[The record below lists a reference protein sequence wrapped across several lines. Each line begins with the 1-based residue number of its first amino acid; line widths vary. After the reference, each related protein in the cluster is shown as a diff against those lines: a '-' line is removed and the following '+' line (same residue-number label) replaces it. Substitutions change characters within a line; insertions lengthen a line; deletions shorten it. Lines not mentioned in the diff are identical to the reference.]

1 MGSGEFGLVS
11 GVVPTVFE
19 SYVAIRHPSWLHRC
33 TEENISQFD
42 GDPHPGTPI
51 DWHAVALSEM
61 PICIGR
67 TQYRKLPAG
76 GWIEEALPDGGIHQL
91 IRVGDTWISGP
102 TEGVLE
108 PAHARKLLPL
118 LEKETNEPEN
128 CWFGI
133 WNGFRFR
140 SIEESGAPL
149 FDAPN
154 RSWRLYQG
162 SLRSIDK
169 SFDDSD
175 LFHHPANFVWP
186 NDRSWCLATEI
197 DLEASYLGGSS
208 KLISAVLEQSE
219 LDVIPVEPRDRPV
232 WLANLLQPVVE
243 KPSDVV
249 LRPGFES
256 RENPYLDLVQKLHR
270 GGRFRR
276 FLQSIEFV
284 KGKDRKGDHD
294 DVYEIRR

>member
-1 MGSGEFGLVS
+1 MYRPVAVS
-11 GVVPTVFE
+11 K
-19 SYVAIRHPSWLHRC
+19 A
-33 TEENISQFD
+33 
-42 GDPHPGTPI
+42 
-51 DWHAVALSEM
+51 
-61 PICIGR
+61 
-67 TQYRKLPAG
+67 
-76 GWIEEALPDGGIHQL
+76 
-91 IRVGDTWISGP
+91 WISGP
-102 TEGVLE
+102 AEGVLE
-108 PAHARKLLPL
+108 PAQARKLLPL
-118 LEKETNEPEN
+118 LETETNEPEN

-133 WNGFRFR
+133 WNGFQFR
-140 SIEESGAPL
+140 SIEESRAPL

-232 WLANLLQPVVE
+232 WLANLLQPVLE
-243 KPSDVV
+243 KPSNVV

-256 RENPYLDLVQKLHR
+256 RENPYMDLVQKLHR
-270 GGRFRR
+270 RGRFRR
-276 FLQSIEFV
+276 FLHSIEFV

-294 DVYEIRR
+294 DVYEYRR